1 MDRWEGLRARVARL
15 VAGREARIEEVA
27 EAWTEFL
34 RRQGWSRGDVDLL
47 WEGLT
52 EELLRRL
59 HRQPE
64 VNCPGLRREVLAV
77 MAAVRTR
84 VLASLEGSE
93 DREWRSGS

>member
-1 MDRWEGLRARVARL
+1 MDRWEELRGRVARL
-15 VAGREARIEEVA
+15 VACREARLEEA
-27 EAWTEFL
+27 ALAWTDFL

-59 HRQPE
+59 HRQRPTDPE
-64 VNCPGLRREVLAV
+64 LRRQVLAV

-84 VLASLEGSE
+84 VLAGLEGSE

>member
-1 MDRWEGLRARVARL
+1 MDRWEELRARVARL
-15 VAGREARIEEVA
+15 VACREARLEEA
-27 EAWTEFL
+27 ALAWTEFL
-34 RRQGWSRGDVDLL
+34 RRQGWSREDVDLL

-59 HRQPE
+59 HRQRPANPE
-64 VNCPGLRREVLAV
+64 LRRQVLAV

-84 VLASLEGSE
+84 VWAGLEGSE

>member
-1 MDRWEGLRARVARL
+1 MDRWEELRAHVARL
-15 VAGREARIEEVA
+15 VARREASLEEA
-27 EAWTEFL
+27 ALAWTEFL

-59 HRQPE
+59 HRQRDAVRPE
-64 VNCPGLRREVLAV
+64 LRREVLGV

-84 VLASLEGSE
+84 VLAALEGSE
-93 DREWRSGS
+93 DRGWRSGN